1 MKREEFVFTIGY
13 QGGVAIVDSH
23 AFKRYKKYSTLR
35 LLEEGLFKA
44 AFCSAL
50 WDDNKEEQQLIL
62 DRYNEKSE
70 HRYTSVED
78 LKRVFGVFEVTA
90 SDVSVNIL

>member
-1 MKREEFVFTIGY
+1 MNREEFVFTIGY
-13 QGGVAIVDSH
+13 QGGTAIVDSH
-23 AFKRYKKYSTLR
+23 ALRRYKKYSTEQ

-50 WDDNKEEQQLIL
+50 WDDNKAEQQLIL

-70 HRYTSVED
+70 QQYTSIED
-78 LKRVFGVFEVTA
+78 LKRVFGVFEVTSGNLA
-90 SDVSVNIL
+90 VNIL